1 MLLLLLLVYA
11 GTPQVLAAVLD
22 VLLVFVHAEPLQALA
37 AVLDD
42 LLRLT

>member
-1 MLLLLLLVYA
+1 M
-11 GTPQVLAAVLD
+11 LAAVLD

-42 LLRLT
+42 LLHLT